1 MLLTLLSKPARWVA
15 VAVMLLL
22 AGCAAKK
29 PTPPVSDRMEV
40 VAIAD
45 GILSLGPGIDPEE
58 AEEAARI
65 ALFYPRVLAERW
77 NVTDPPLVHN
87 TKVNLGLRP
96 RGLCYQWAD
105 DLEARL
111 RAEGFET
118 IVIHRAIANHD
129 VSFRIEHST
138 VVVSG
143 PGQTM
148 EQGIVL
154 DPWRYGGQLF
164 WSETL
169 EDADYR
175 WVERSE
181 VFAWKRARGLPAIE
195 TGS

>member
-1 MLLTLLSKPARWVA
+1 MLLTLISKPARWLA
-15 VAVMLLL
+15 VTAVLLL
-22 AGCAAKK
+22 AACGAQK
-29 PTPPVSDRMEV
+29 PEPPVSDRQEIG
-40 VAIAD
+40 AITQ
-45 GILSLGPGIDPEE
+45 GILSLSPEIDP
-58 AEEAARI
+58 AEAAAVAEI
-65 ALFYPRVLAERW
+65 ALLYPRVLAERW
-77 NVTDPPLVHN
+77 NVTDPPLIHN

-96 RGLCYQWAD
+96 RGLCYHWAD

-111 RAEGFET
+111 RVEGFET

-138 VVVSG
+138 VIVSG
-143 PGQTM
+143 PGQSM
-148 EQGIVL
+148 EEGIVL

-169 EDADYR
+169 EDEDYR

-181 VFAWKRARGLPAIE
+181 VFAWKRARGLPEVE